1 MDAFHRTVFLCLDG
15 LSRRDIVD
23 LRACVRQSRGGTQI
37 RNRVLQGGCT
47 LAYWSIRQ
55 FYLFDSPKE

>member
-37 RNRVLQGGCT
+37 
-47 LAYWSIRQ
+47 I
-55 FYLFDSPKE
+55 